1 MKWSIPNKQDRPRH
15 DDCKFAIADMLKE
28 AKIEHTCE
36 VYNLFAGYIN
46 QVPLLAGAAVD
57 DDKEKRATQGLI
69 PDFMYEKQR
78 GQQTLADVKGIYV
91 GNTRYG
97 RARMA
102 DNQRCGAVAE
112 RQRILPNETK
122 QAARAVDKKKNET
135 PDGQVGP
142 VERELNNFP
151 EIEGLIFGAY
161 GEVSQHVDDLMHTA
175 ADKAASVH
183 WRSMG
188 APSQQN
194 AKAMYVTRFREWL
207 GIECVRS
214 HAKLKADRLTEALA
228 AAKNPPGGVKQAA
241 ERRKETA
248 AAARL
253 RRARYHAFHSGART
267 GMGRPW

>member
-1 MKWSIPNKQDRPRH
+1 M
-15 DDCKFAIADMLKE
+15 
-28 AKIEHTCE
+28 
-36 VYNLFAGYIN
+36 
-46 QVPLLAGAAVD
+46 
-57 DDKEKRATQGLI
+57 
-69 PDFMYEKQR
+69 
-78 GQQTLADVKGIYV
+78 
-91 GNTRYG
+91 
-97 RARMA
+97 
-102 DNQRCGAVAE
+102 
-112 RQRILPNETK
+112 
-122 QAARAVDKKKNET
+122 
-135 PDGQVGP
+135 
-142 VERELNNFP
+142 
-151 EIEGLIFGAY
+151 EGVIFGAY